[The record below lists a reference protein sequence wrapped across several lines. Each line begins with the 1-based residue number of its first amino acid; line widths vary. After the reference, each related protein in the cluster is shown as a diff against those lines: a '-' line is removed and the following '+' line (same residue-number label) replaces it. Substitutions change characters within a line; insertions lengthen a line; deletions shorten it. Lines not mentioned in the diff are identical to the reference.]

1 MFFKQREKV
10 PSSLT
15 FNSRGKIYQRC
26 VEGFLTH
33 FVTMIVISSN
43 KDFLQCLSHV
53 KEKSA

>member
-15 FNSRGKIYQRC
+15 SNSRGKIYQRC

-33 FVTMIVISSN
+33 FVMMIVISSN